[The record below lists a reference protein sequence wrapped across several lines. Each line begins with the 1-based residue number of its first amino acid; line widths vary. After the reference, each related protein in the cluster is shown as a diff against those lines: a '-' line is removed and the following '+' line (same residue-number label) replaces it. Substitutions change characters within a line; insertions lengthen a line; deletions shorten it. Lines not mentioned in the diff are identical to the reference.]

1 MFHKDEWLPYVHNM
15 VSYTIESYFK
25 TGKKLR
31 WDCA

>member
-1 MFHKDEWLPYVHNM
+1 MFHKDELLPYVYNM
-15 VSYTIESYFK
+15 AFNTIESYFK